1 MTRRSLPRIA
11 LLLALAACG
20 VPLRARAAAP
30 AEKAPV
36 VLLRDAGTGSI
47 FEQAVAGFTH
57 ARGEV
62 PTFEVSGPRNDGLVD
77 KVKASNPET
86 IVAFGQQAASFAFT
100 WFPDVPCVVAL
111 AERTGAHGAPTWR
124 IELEVTPQQQMKRI
138 AEILPDVQ
146 SVGVVYDPEA
156 SQGLVN
162 DLAAAATAQ
171 GAKRHLSVVPIAA
184 RSEKDVPAALRAKI
198 GSIDALLFVPDPTIT
213 TDGTVQYLLR
223 ETLRASIPAIGFL
236 DAFVANGAVLAIEPD
251 YRAIGEQA
259 SAAVEKLKA
268 EHADGSAAPERV
280 RVVVNTTVTQKLG
293 LRANYDR
300 DRGNVTEYQR

>member
-1 MTRRSLPRIA
+1 MSRRFSLRILLFA
-11 LLLALAACG
+11 AIAVAGLLAPARPAC
-20 VPLRARAAAP
+20 A
-30 AEKAPV
+30 AEKTV

-57 ARGEV
+57 VRGEV

-77 KVKASNPET
+77 KIRARQPSV
-86 IVAFGQQAASFAFT
+86 IVAFGQESAQFAFT
-100 WFPDVPCVVAL
+100 WFPDVPCVMAL
-111 AERTGAHGAPTWR
+111 AEHSGTHAAPVYR
-124 IELEVTPQQQMKRI
+124 IELGVPPQQQMKWI

-146 SVGVVYDPEA
+146 NVGVVFNPDA
-156 SQGLVN
+156 SQAMVN
-162 DLAAAATAQ
+162 ELTSAATAL
-171 GAKRHLSVVPIAA
+171 GAKRHLTVVPIAA
-184 RSEKDVPAALRAKI
+184 RTEKDVPTALRAHL

-213 TDGTVQYLLR
+213 TDDTVQYLLR
-223 ETLRASIPAIGFL
+223 ETLRASVPAIGFL

-251 YRAIGEQA
+251 YRAVGEQA
-259 SAAVEKLKA
+259 AGAVEKVLA
-268 EHADGSAAPERV
+268 ERSDASAPPERV